1 MKILVI
7 GSGGREHTIAWRLA
21 QSNRVDEVICVPGNG
36 GTAHEAKCR
45 NIDPKEHKETEN
57 LSFVEAVTKIAQA
70 EKVDFAVIGPEDPL
84 AEGIADAL
92 WNAGI
97 PTVGP
102 KAKGAALEASKD
114 LSKIFMKKYGVA
126 CADSETFTDKEKALA
141 YVREKGAPIVIKAD
155 GLAAGKGVVVAKRSK
170 TPKKPLKNSRQIS
183 EMQAKSSSS
192 KNTCRA
198 LRFLCSPQ

>member
-102 KAKGAALEASKD
+102 KAKGSKPQ
-114 LSKIFMKKYGVA
+114 KI
-126 CADSETFTDKEKALA
+126 CL
-141 YVREKGAPIVIKAD
+141 
-155 GLAAGKGVVVAKRSK
+155 
-170 TPKKPLKNSRQIS
+170 
-183 EMQAKSSSS
+183 KSS
-192 KNTCRA
+192 
-198 LRFLCSPQ
+198 